1 MPHSVPTLPLAS
13 DQAAAGDRTDVL
25 RAAFLAIFLG
35 VTLVA
40 GAGFAGPE
48 ILHNAAHDSRH
59 SLAFPCH

>member
-1 MPHSVPTLPLAS
+1 MPHSVQTLPLAS
-13 DQAAAGDRTDVL
+13 GQAAVDNRTAVL
-25 RAAFLAIFLG
+25 KAAFVAIFLG

-48 ILHNAAHDSRH
+48 TLHNAAHDSRH